1 MAHFFVDVTDHRR
14 ERVIT
19 VSGELDIAHA
29 PQLASLARVAMTSPS
44 WDILIIDL
52 TNVPFVDSTG
62 LGALLDLHTAV
73 THAGRMVRLR
83 GVQKPVRK
91 VIEITGLTQA
101 LLVPTD
107 A

>member
-1 MAHFFVDVTDHRR
+1 MHHFFVNVTHDQR
-14 ERVIT
+14 ECVIT
-19 VSGELDIAHA
+19 VSGELDIEHA
-29 PQLASLARVAMTSPS
+29 PQLASVAQVAMTSAC
-44 WDILIIDL
+44 WGVLVVDL

-62 LGALLDLHTAV
+62 LGSLVDLHAAV
-73 THAGRMVRLR
+73 TSAGRTVRLR

-91 VIEITGLTQA
+91 VIEITGLTG